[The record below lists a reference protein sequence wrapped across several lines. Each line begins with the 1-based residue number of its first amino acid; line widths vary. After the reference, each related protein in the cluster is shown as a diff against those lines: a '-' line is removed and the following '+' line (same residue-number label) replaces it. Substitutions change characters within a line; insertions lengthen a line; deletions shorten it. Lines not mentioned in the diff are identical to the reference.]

1 MGVDLAEMERF
12 ILVLFRAAG
21 VVAFVPFW
29 GSRLIPVKVR
39 IGLCFILAVVFYS
52 VSAGMSFSPTE
63 DIFKLSW
70 MVLKETAIGTVLGLA
85 GYLVFSG
92 VELAGE
98 MAGMQMGLRMATV
111 VNPQFEAQSSL
122 LAQFNVLFA
131 LMVLLAIN
139 GHHWF
144 IEGLA
149 KSFRLIPPGGA
160 VLREATFARMIALGG
175 EMFLIGLKMSAPIVV
190 AMLLTNAA
198 LGLMVRVV
206 PQMNIFVI
214 GFPVLIAVGL
224 IVLFFSL
231 KAIAYLLMSL
241 SLQMHKD
248 IDLIIGELR

>member
-1 MGVDLAEMERF
+1 
-12 ILVLFRAAG
+12 
-21 VVAFVPFW
+21 
-29 GSRLIPVKVR
+29 
-39 IGLCFILAVVFYS
+39 
-52 VSAGMSFSPTE
+52 
-63 DIFKLSW
+63 
-70 MVLKETAIGTVLGLA
+70 
-85 GYLVFSG
+85 

-98 MAGMQMGLRMATV
+98 MAGMQMGLRMATAV
-111 VNPQFEAQSSL
+111 DPQFETQSSL

-160 VLREATFARMIALGG
+160 VLREATFARVIALAG
-175 EMFLIGLKMSAPIVV
+175 ELFLIGLKMSAPIVV
-190 AMLLTNAA
+190 AMLMTNAA

-206 PQMNIFVI
+206 PQMNIFVV

-231 KAIAYLLMSL
+231 KAIAYLLINL
-241 SLQMHKD
+241 FLQMHKD
-248 IDLIIGELR
+248 IDFLIGELG

>member
-1 MGVDLAEMERF
+1 MDLAEMERF

-214 GFPVLIAVGL
+214 GFPVLVAVGMF
-224 IVLFFSL
+224 ILFLSL
-231 KAIAYLLMSL
+231 KAMAYLILDLLLRLHS
-241 SLQMHKD
+241 D
-248 IDLIIGELR
+248 IDLLIGGLG